1 MSFLQ
6 RSASLAAAC
15 LCLLGLGSPGQA
27 AESASTGTVAVT
39 KTAGSVMGDT
49 LVTPTGDV
57 IPVPATA
64 TFGAPAAAA
73 AAAATPEA
81 VSPHFASLE
90 DAVAA
95 QGEGASPS
103 DEIACLA
110 GAIYYEA
117 KGEPLSGQL
126 AVANVIINRV
136 RSGRFPSDVCGVVTQ
151 RGQFSF
157 VRDGH
162 VPAIDAGIRAY
173 RTAAA
178 VARVALAHVW
188 NSPAPD
194 ALFFHARRV
203 GVGHGVQVAAIGNH
217 VFYR

>member
-15 LCLLGLGSPGQA
+15 LCLFGLNLASAGLA
-27 AESASTGTVAVT
+27 AEPASAMFGTVTSAARAAAPFPDMIAT
-39 KTAGSVMGDT
+39 PAGD
-49 LVTPTGDV
+49 L
-57 IPVPATA
+57 IPILFAPAYKAATPATA
-64 TFGAPAAAA
+64 
-73 AAAATPEA
+73 PETA
-81 VSPHFASLE
+81 SPHFASLE

-95 QGEGASPS
+95 QSEGSSAS
-103 DEIACLA
+103 DEVACLA
-110 GAIYYEA
+110 GAIYFEA

-126 AVANVIINRV
+126 AVANVIINRAK
-136 RSGRFPSDVCGVVTQ
+136 SGRFPPDICGVVTQ

-157 VRDGH
+157 VRAGRMPT
-162 VPAIDAGIRAY
+162 VDAAARAY

-178 VARVALAHVW
+178 VARVALAAVW
-188 NSPAPD
+188 DSPAAA

-203 GVGHGVQVAAIGNH
+203 GAGRGVQVASIGNH